1 MYILNVDLF
10 ILPSICLEQK
20 STHSVCKLHAFEN
33 NVLKLAIL
41 KRLIMKT
48 YSSWIAEYNPDEWQ
62 QKEYYKT
69 CKDRSKTLRA

>member
-1 MYILNVDLF
+1 M
-10 ILPSICLEQK
+10 
-20 STHSVCKLHAFEN
+20 
-33 NVLKLAIL
+33 LKLAIL